1 MSDWK
6 HLAPGNWVPVLGKR
20 IEQREM
26 LERVCVRP
34 PYFTLDDLS
43 WEGEVF
49 RATASAEA
57 PALGEHGPMTAA
69 ELGRHAAIAGL
80 CRAALEQTDGSRR
93 YYLARR
99 ASCHYR
105 ASPAPYGSVVTFAAA
120 LQSLDKRHAQL
131 RVEAAACGQLL
142 ATFELSY
149 AVLTEATFGRLFQH
163 RSAETPDVTATP
175 YDRLL
180 ACPYTAGEGW
190 REQRFVV
197 PAAACAGHFEGYPA
211 LPVAVLMGQLSYLAG
226 RECAEAGQRYRVL
239 EGQIEAS
246 DLCWAGEEIA
256 LRAKRVA
263 QKGLEQVHLCTARV
277 GEREVGRMTLRL
289 ERDAALSAL
298 N

>member
-6 HLAPGNWVPVLGKR
+6 HLALGNRVPTLGKR

-34 PYFTLDDLS
+34 PYFILDDLI

-49 RATASAEA
+49 RAAASAEA
-57 PALGEHGPMTAA
+57 PAFGERGPMTAA

-80 CRAALEQTDGSRR
+80 CRAALEQADGGRR

-99 ASCHYR
+99 ASCHYQP
-105 ASPAPYGSVVTFAAA
+105 SPAPYGSTVTFAAA
-120 LQSLDKRHAQL
+120 LKSLDKRHAQL
-131 RVEAAACGQLL
+131 RVEAVTCGQRL
-142 ATFELSY
+142 ATFDLSY
-149 AVLTEATFGRLFQH
+149 AVLTEATFGRLFQQ
-163 RSAETPDVTATP
+163 RSAATPDVTATP
-175 YDRLL
+175 YDKLL
-180 ACPYTAGEGW
+180 ARPYTGGESW
-190 REQRFVV
+190 REQRFSV
-197 PAAACAGHFEGYPA
+197 PAAACAGHFEDYPA
-211 LPVAVLMGQLSYLAG
+211 LPVAVLMGQLAYLAG
-226 RECAEAGQRYRVL
+226 RELAEAGLRYRVL

-256 LRAKRVA
+256 LRAERLA
-263 QKGLEQVHLCTARV
+263 QKGHERIYLCTARV

-289 ERDAALSAL
+289 ERDAALPDV